1 MPEPNN
7 EKTMIL
13 IEIRFDTSNYKLN
26 RPLPRG
32 KNKKVIRL
40 MKVELS
46 RKIMSEFAALRPKTY
61 SYSVDGVDEN
71 KK

>member
-7 EKTMIL
+7 KKTKIL

-32 KNKKVIRL
+32 KNKKLIRL
-40 MKVELS
+40 MKDELS
-46 RKIMSEFAALRPKTY
+46 RKIM
-61 SYSVDGVDEN
+61 
-71 KK
+71 

>member
-40 MKVELS
+40 MKDELS

-61 SYSVDGVDEN
+61 SYSVDGGDEN

>member
-40 MKVELS
+40 MKDELS

-61 SYSVDGVDEN
+61 SYSIDGGDEN

>member
-32 KNKKVIRL
+32 KNKKLIRL
-40 MKVELS
+40 MKDELS
-46 RKIMSEFAALRPKTY
+46 RKIM
-61 SYSVDGVDEN
+61 
-71 KK
+71 

>member
-40 MKVELS
+40 MKDELS

-61 SYSVDGVDEN
+61 SYSVDGADEN